1 MYHFFA
7 KLGRKGFS
15 RAIVPAFAFFSST
28 GYLGYHF
35 YGHNLT
41 RDLLAA
47 ENEPGKRA
55 EISGDLQKL
64 ILSVYE
70 DVQVDFNKPILNL
83 PGWKVPTPTIKWFA
97 SASIEPLTIGM
108 TESNFGV
115 LIGLPNHYNYE
126 KLEDLPRSLLDVRK
140 FNIFKSFSSKNP
152 QKEKDSPLENSPDC
166 ENCDVGEV
174 TKINPKTEEGI
185 AYLDSLV
192 LSEKAKRFSIA
203 RELFI
208 GDSYQPLNTTSI
220 IIFSF
225 LLAISLSRLSVSK
238 FGYKNAHLTQRI
250 PFYGLSGVIGL
261 YTFFTF
267 KDMNNRFYTKEAD
280 TRAMRLGETY
290 REGAVEYFTKTIQR
304 HKALRNLFDDFKN
317 IYDENGNVV
326 EPIVRMRFVPVTERL
341 EMAQKM
347 KIKTAEC

>member
-7 KLGRKGFS
+7 KLGRRGIS
-15 RAIVPAFAFFSST
+15 RAIVPLFGFVSSA

-35 YGHNLT
+35 LGHKLT

-55 EISGDLQKL
+55 EISRDLQKL

-70 DVQVDFNKPILNL
+70 DVQVDFNKPLL
-83 PGWKVPTPTIKWFA
+83 DMSAWKTSTPTIKWFA

-108 TESNFGV
+108 TETNFGV

-126 KLEDLPRSLLDVRK
+126 KFEDLPQSLLEMRK
-140 FNIFKSFSSKNP
+140 FNIFKSFTSKKP
-152 QKEKDSPLENSPDC
+152 QKEKDSPLEVPTDC

-174 TKINPKTEEGI
+174 TKIDPKTEGGR
-185 AYLDSLV
+185 AYLESFL

-220 IIFSF
+220 IVASC
-225 LLAISLSRLSVSK
+225 LLMLSLSRVSVSK
-238 FGYKNAHLTQRI
+238 LGYKNAHLTQRL
-250 PFYGLSGVIGL
+250 PFYSLSGLIGV
-261 YTFFTF
+261 YAFFTF
-267 KDMNNRFYTKEAD
+267 KDLNNRFYTKEAD
-280 TRAMRLGETY
+280 TRAMRLSETY

-304 HKALRNLFDDFKN
+304 HKALRNLFSDFKK
-317 IYDENGNVV
+317 IYDEDGNVI
-326 EPIVRMRFVPVTERL
+326 EPLVRTRFIPITERL
-341 EMAQKM
+341 EMAQRMKM
-347 KIKTAEC
+347 KTAEG